1 MSVFINYITIERLA
15 ARGIVR
21 VSRAALRGILGAAG
35 GVAGWLRRRYTVVF
49 MPHDHRDPLSF
60 SFSAGSFAAVA
71 CLLCASA
78 LLVPLF
84 RSNASDRS
92 ERLTETAAA
101 FAEVRKSADLLRD
114 EIGALSSDSQKFSSA
129 LGQVDS
135 ALARLEVRS
144 DDPAS
149 KGFFSFL
156 PFDFLHRGES
166 TELQWIISERKR
178 LDASTMRLVAA
189 GNAVKNIRD
198 SLEGIPTVW
207 PVKGG
212 IGHVSM
218 PFGQNPNPFTGIPYL
233 HKGMDIS
240 TYRSGD
246 PIVATADGVVVS
258 AYYDSISG
266 YGNNVTIDHQ
276 YGYSTR
282 YGHMMA
288 FRVRAGQKVKQ
299 GDVIGYI
306 GNTGLSTGPHVHY
319 EVQLGPDLLDP
330 KGMIIVSGKKSDAG
344 PSTGSDSDAS
354 SGS

>member
-1 MSVFINYITIERLA
+1 MSVFVNYLTMERRA
-15 ARGIVR
+15 ARGAVR
-21 VSRAALRGILGAAG
+21 LFGAARRSLLGAVRGA
-35 GVAGWLRRRYTVVF
+35 AFWLRRRYTIVF
-49 MPHDHRDPLSF
+49 MPHDHRDSLSF

-71 CLLCASA
+71 CLLSASA

-84 RSNASDRS
+84 RSSASDRS

-114 EIGALSSDSQKFSSA
+114 EIGALSSGSQDFA
-129 LGQVDS
+129 AAIGRVDT
-135 ALARLEVRS
+135 ALARLEIRS
-144 DDPAS
+144 DDPSS

-166 TELQWIISERKR
+166 SELQWLISERKR
-178 LDASTMRLVAA
+178 LDASTVRLVAA

-207 PVKGG
+207 PVRGG
-212 IGHVSM
+212 IGHVSQ
-218 PFGQNPNPFTGIPYL
+218 PFGKNPNPFTGIPYL
-233 HKGMDIS
+233 HKGMDVS

-246 PIVATADGVVVS
+246 PIVATADGIVVS

-282 YGHMMA
+282 FGHMMA
-288 FRVRAGQKVKQ
+288 FRVRAGQQVKQ

-319 EVQLGPDLLDP
+319 EIQLGPDLLDP
-330 KGMIIVSGKKSDAG
+330 QGMIIASGKK
-344 PSTGSDSDAS
+344 
-354 SGS
+354 